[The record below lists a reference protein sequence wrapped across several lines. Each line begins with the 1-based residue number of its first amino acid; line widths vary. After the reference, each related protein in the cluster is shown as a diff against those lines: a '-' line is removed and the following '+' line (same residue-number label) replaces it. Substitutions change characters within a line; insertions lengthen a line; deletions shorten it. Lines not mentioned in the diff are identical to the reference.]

1 MSVGG
6 EQKREEKGKN
16 KKYRYLCFELLER
29 RSDYEVK
36 VILSVT
42 KYLGGGMKNLK
53 ENVKLLFENE
63 KELEQTICD
72 AMQVKCNSCTMEE

>member
-1 MSVGG
+1 M
-6 EQKREEKGKN
+6 
-16 KKYRYLCFELLER
+16 
-29 RSDYEVK
+29 
-36 VILSVT
+36 T

-72 AMQVKCNSCTMEE
+72 AMQVKCNSCTMEEWNSNEKSIVWYVDIRCL